1 MQIKIPFGGR
11 AHFYTEDEIS
21 LISRVCLEASTLT
34 QGPYLKAF
42 EREFENFSGASG
54 NAFAVNNA
62 TSALEMVAQMCLLRP
77 GDEVIVPAH
86 TYTSSAYP
94 FAKKGGKI
102 VWADIDPETRV
113 VTPES
118 IYRCITKNTKV
129 IVVVHLYGYGADVKQ
144 ICEIADERNIIVVE
158 DAAQALGVYIDG
170 KMAGTFGK
178 FGVFS
183 FHSHK
188 NVSTLGEGGMLL
200 VNDPSYSEVVPMLRH
215 NGHRPYCSSRKDYWK
230 PAMSDVAMPVLNGHH
245 LMPNNYCLGEVECA
259 LGAALLD
266 RVAEINQT
274 KRKRAEKFI
283 SVLSDFELLS
293 FHKEFSTRHNYH
305 LLAARVDG
313 GLRDDLMR
321 CLFADFGVQTVVQYN
336 PLYRYPLYQSL
347 GFDSADCPHTDHFYD
362 NMISFP
368 FGLNISESDLEY
380 VMESCYKAAELC
392 GLK

>member
-11 AHFYTEDEIS
+11 AHFYTEDELD
-21 LISRVCLEASTLT
+21 LISRVCREATTLT
-34 QGPYLKAF
+34 QGPYLSAF
-42 EREFENFSGASG
+42 ERKFENFSGTSG

-62 TSALEMVAQMCLLRP
+62 TSALELVAQMCLLQA
-77 GDEVIVPAH
+77 GDEVIIPAH

-94 FAKKGGKI
+94 FARKGSKI

-113 VTPES
+113 VNPES
-118 IYRCITKNTKV
+118 ILSCITKNTKV
-129 IVVVHLYGYGADVKQ
+129 IVVVHLYGYGANVKR
-144 ICEIADERNIIVVE
+144 ICEIARERNIIVVE
-158 DAAQALGVYIDG
+158 DVAQALGVCIDG
-170 KMAGTFGK
+170 RMAGTFGK
-178 FGVFS
+178 FAVFS

-200 VNDPSYSEVVPMLRH
+200 VNDPLYSEVVPMLRH
-215 NGHRPYCSSRKDYWK
+215 NGHRPYSSDRKDYWK
-230 PAMSDVAMPVLNGHH
+230 PAMSDVVMPELYGHQ

-266 RVAEINQT
+266 RVAEINRL

-283 SVLSDFELLS
+283 FALSDFESLS
-293 FHKEFSTRHNYH
+293 FHKEFSLRHNYH

-313 GLRDDLMR
+313 GRRDDLMR
-321 CLFADFGVQTVVQYN
+321 CLIADFGVQSVVQYN

-347 GFDSADCPHTDHFYD
+347 GFDSANCPQTDYFYD

-368 FGLNISESDLEY
+368 FGLNISELDLEY

-392 GLK
+392 GLE